1 MGQWDLSLVR
11 LAADPGSP
19 QGGPCDRACLGV
31 DWQGG
36 APTPGPG
43 MVALPKPS
51 AQPSFPTET
60 YLRAMTSL
68 LGDFKDSI

>member
-31 DWQGG
+31 AWQGG

-43 MVALPKPS
+43 DGGPAQTLCPALIS
-51 AQPSFPTET
+51 NRDSFKSNDQ
-60 YLRAMTSL
+60 LARGL
-68 LGDFKDSI
+68 QR